1 MVSVILPYNT
11 IYPFMDRTTI
21 RTIRTNKLFA
31 ILSCIAYILSIISP
45 DSDFK
50 RNLKELLKSNCRLLD
65 IKDIGFPD
73 NWQSLPVWRD

>member
-1 MVSVILPYNT
+1 MVSVILPYDA
-11 IYPFMDRTTI
+11 IYSFMNRTTI

-31 ILSCIAYILSIISP
+31 LLSCIAYILSIISP

-50 RNLKELLKSNCRLLD
+50 RRLKELLQSDCRLLD
-65 IKDIGFPD
+65 LKDMGFPD